1 MTSPIIPQSLKIGI
15 LSQTTPTLNTISL
28 FNSLFVYTKPK
39 SYQIK
44 SENHIEYSPNNYPS
58 LSIIV
63 KQITH
68 LEKLY
73 EIYNTF
79 NTFLVMTD
87 IQKDSTIKELSSIL
101 DSILEASD
109 YETRKIYIFGFY
121 QGPLVPE
128 MKEDKITKIIDA
140 KGIDYEYFELDAR
153 DVEEFSKVM
162 EYVVKES
169 LESEAN
175 LKKEGKHSDVYIGF
189 DASRSK
195 CIIM

>member
-1 MTSPIIPQSLKIGI
+1 
-15 LSQTTPTLNTISL
+15 
-28 FNSLFVYTKPK
+28 
-39 SYQIK
+39 
-44 SENHIEYSPNNYPS
+44 
-58 LSIIV
+58 
-63 KQITH
+63 
-68 LEKLY
+68 
-73 EIYNTF
+73 
-79 NTFLVMTD
+79 MTD